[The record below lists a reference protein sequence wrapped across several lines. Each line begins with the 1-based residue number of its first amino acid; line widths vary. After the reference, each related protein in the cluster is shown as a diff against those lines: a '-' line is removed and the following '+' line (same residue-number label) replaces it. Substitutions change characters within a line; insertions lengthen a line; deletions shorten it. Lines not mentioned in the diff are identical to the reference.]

1 MLDFTDMF
9 ERGQEIS
16 RNVNILKVFVT
27 FDAFESRKA
36 FLSDVK
42 SEISVSSVVECFAK
56 AAQPCPKDLYI
67 YGKLIGVVLNSF
79 HYLAS
84 ASIWRLFG
92 NFTEQASL
100 FANLYDGFH

>member
-67 YGKLIGVVLNSF
+67 YGKLIGIVLNSF

-100 FANLYDGFH
+100 FANLHDGFH